1 MEAAVFIAW
10 RGDPCSRC
18 EDRTRLGLV
27 KRAARLHGMCSQCW
41 LGASG
46 RQRRTALWLE
56 DVEMLVDLEAKVR
69 AFQFEL
75 DGFGKEAA

>member
-1 MEAAVFIAW
+1 MFIAW
-10 RGDPCSRC
+10 HGDPCSRC
-18 EDRTRLGLV
+18 EDRKSAGLV
-27 KRAARLHGMCSQCW
+27 PRQATLHGMCPQCW
-41 LGASG
+41 LGASE